1 MKYYIIA
8 GEPSGDIYGSRLI
21 KEILQQ
27 NPKAKIRCW
36 GGDLMKNSGGEL
48 VMHYKDLAFMGFLEV
63 LKNIFKILKN
73 LSFCKK
79 DILKFK
85 PDKLIFIDYPG
96 FNLRIAKWAKKKSF
110 NNYFYISPQIWA
122 WKENRVKSIKRYI
135 NQMYVILPF
144 EKEFYEK
151 KHNYN
156 VQYFG
161 HPLVNIIDESLK
173 SFNKKNKKKPIIAIL
188 PGSRKQE
195 INLILDKILDIT
207 NDFEEYEFVVAGLN
221 HIKKETYNKV
231 IKNKNIRVVFNQT
244 YELLNNSK
252 AAIVTSGTATLET
265 ALIGTPQIVCYVT
278 NSFNMFLARLFV
290 KINFISLVNLILNK
304 ETVKELIQS
313 DVNAKNIK
321 SELKLILTEKEI
333 SIKKDYKNLKKL
345 LRGENI
351 ESKIVN
357 HINNN

>member
-1 MKYYIIA
+1 M
-8 GEPSGDIYGSRLI
+8 
-21 KEILQQ
+21 
-27 NPKAKIRCW
+27 
-36 GGDLMKNSGGEL
+36 
-48 VMHYKDLAFMGFLEV
+48 
-63 LKNIFKILKN
+63 
-73 LSFCKK
+73 
-79 DILKFK
+79 
-85 PDKLIFIDYPG
+85 
-96 FNLRIAKWAKKKSF
+96 
-110 NNYFYISPQIWA
+110 
-122 WKENRVKSIKRYI
+122 
-135 NQMYVILPF
+135 
-144 EKEFYEK
+144 
-151 KHNYN
+151 
-156 VQYFG
+156 
-161 HPLVNIIDESLK
+161 
-173 SFNKKNKKKPIIAIL
+173 
-188 PGSRKQE
+188 
-195 INLILDKILDIT
+195 DKILDIT

-231 IKNKNIRVVFNQT
+231 IKNKNIRVVFNKT

-265 ALIGTPQIVCYVT
+265 ALIGTPQIVCYFT
-278 NSFNMFLARLFV
+278 FSFNMFLARLFV

-321 SELKLILTEKEI
+321 SELKQILTKKEI